1 MKTVKTFLL
10 LFKLGRLCNKKWFYK
25 NNLNA
30 AFLKNK
36 TVVFSFDENSKQS
49 VGYSGPRAGI
59 ERQTDVKKCSRSIEE
74 LAKETKLDLKLKENS
89 TSTNSSEN
97 KCECSCNWHFMEI
110 QLIVRYYEYCNQL
123 YIDGKK

>member
-1 MKTVKTFLL
+1 VQQEMILQ
-10 LFKLGRLCNKKWFYK
+10 

-59 ERQTDVKKCSRSIEE
+59 ERQPDVKKS
-74 LAKETKLDLKLKENS
+74 
-89 TSTNSSEN
+89 
-97 KCECSCNWHFMEI
+97 
-110 QLIVRYYEYCNQL
+110 VRAINR
-123 YIDGKK
+123 IS